1 MHIPVSHKSCHTKAV
16 WVQYKLSCDEAGLQA
31 AAYTNFT
38 SFWWQ
43 LAPQIMV
50 LKPMNDLCCVCQK
63 NSVAIMRAANRPD
76 TAKSEVNYTSHEHAQ
91 NRLQQVTYQ

>member
-1 MHIPVSHKSCHTKAV
+1 MS
-16 WVQYKLSCDEAGLQA
+16 
-31 AAYTNFT
+31 
-38 SFWWQ
+38 
-43 LAPQIMV
+43 
-50 LKPMNDLCCVCQK
+50 DLCWVCQK